1 MFHNGFKDRNIPNG
15 IGNLKKTEVHTL
27 HSYGVFR
34 SRYGQACYKHY
45 TPTGFGHIIRDFS
58 AVRRKFARFH
68 LHTTLPFL
76 KLPLL
81 LH

>member
-34 SRYGQACYKHY
+34 SRYGQACYKHF
-45 TPTGFGHIIRDFS
+45 TPTGFRHIIREFPL
-58 AVRRKFARFH
+58 FAGNSPGSICTPHSLF
-68 LHTTLPFL
+68 
-76 KLPLL
+76 
-81 LH
+81 